1 MMLLKR
7 LRDKKYRRDIL
18 ESIELNVIELLEY
31 LQDMIESSPK
41 MPITGKTIIDKKEF
55 NEVINQIINYL
66 PDQFQK
72 AQWVVNEKDKILKE
86 AQKKSDNFKKEAAEM
101 MKQNVETHD
110 IVREAKMRAS
120 EIIALAQRDAKAI
133 RIGSREYSNEIL
145 VQLDIEI
152 EKQKDQLI
160 KSMQESFEKVAK
172 EIDDN
177 LTRTGTIIKDNIAEL
192 RMM

>member
-1 MMLLKR
+1 M
-7 LRDKKYRRDIL
+7 

-72 AQWVVNEKDKILKE
+72 AQWVVNEKDKILKD